1 MTKSKEV
8 KLKKYGTY
16 WERNTASGGYL
27 LRHDVGQVMIK
38 IIRFVLLFG
47 LCFLILEPIFN
58 KISVSFM
65 EKQDL
70 YNPIVVSIP
79 IHFTGKNYQV
89 AASIMSYK
97 EALKNSI
104 VISLT
109 IAILQTVMCT
119 IVGYGFSRFKFP
131 LKNLWF
137 ACVMA
142 LIIVPPQ
149 AFSSS
154 LVLHFNNYDILGIIK
169 LIKGAPI
176 NLRGSV
182 LPYYLMSATCMGL
195 KNGLYIYLVRQFFRN
210 IPVDLEEAAY
220 IDGCGMFKTFIR
232 IMVPQS
238 KPIVTSC
245 FLFSLVW
252 QWTDG
257 FYSKLFLG
265 GKKLVSTSLATIADS
280 LGVYVA
286 RELGMVN
293 AQTNVSTQYTN
304 CIMSTGT
311 LLIVFP
317 IVLVYLVAQKAFVE
331 SISSTGIKM

>member
-1 MTKSKEV
+1 MTKSNKI
-8 KLKKYGTY
+8 KLEKYGTY
-16 WERNTASGGYL
+16 WERNAASGGYL
-27 LRHDVGQVMIK
+27 LRHDVGEVFIK
-38 IIRFVLLFG
+38 FVRFVLLFG
-47 LCFLILEPIFN
+47 LCFLILQPILN

-65 EKQDL
+65 EQQDL

-79 IHFTGKNYQV
+79 LHFTGENYKL
-89 AASIMSYK
+89 AAEIMSYK

-104 VISLT
+104 IISLT
-109 IAILQTVMCT
+109 IAIIQTAMCT

-131 LKNLWF
+131 LKNFWF

-154 LVLHFNNYDILGIIK
+154 LVLHFSNYDFLGLVK
-169 LIKGAPI
+169 LIHGSPI

-220 IDGCGMFKTFIR
+220 IDGCGMFKTFVR
-232 IMVPQS
+232 IMLPQS

-265 GKKLVSTSLATIADS
+265 GKPLVSTSLASIADA
-280 LGVYVA
+280 LGVYIA
-286 RELGMVN
+286 RMNGAAN
-293 AQTNVSTQYTN
+293 AQTSVSTQYSN
-304 CIMSTGT
+304 CILSTGT
-311 LLIVFP
+311 LLIVLP
-317 IVLVYLVAQKAFVE
+317 IVMIYLVAQKAFVE
-331 SISSTGIKM
+331 SIASTGIKM